1 MSIVRLSNRTAV
13 ICVAAAMAT
22 FCAMNTA
29 QAQTGAASDSRGQVQ
44 QPSPQGQTGPL
55 TTGSGGA
62 PPETPAGETP
72 PNMQSTPSS
81 SPDAPKGK

>member
-1 MSIVRLSNRTAV
+1 MGILRSSNKMAA
-13 ICVAAAMAT
+13 IYAAAALT
-22 FCAMNTA
+22 TVCTVSAA